1 MFQKLR
7 FRKEING
14 RIESTPGFWGI
25 PHNKTQYRLYLER
38 NIHPSL
44 GFSNVGHYSNNKFPV
59 TSVTLNEDVI
69 DWFTGFSV

>member
-1 MFQKLR
+1 M
-7 FRKEING
+7 NG

-44 GFSNVGHYSNNKFPV
+44 DFSNVEHDSNNNFPV
-59 TSVTLNEDVI
+59 TSVTLIEDI
-69 DWFTGFSV
+69 TD

>member
-1 MFQKLR
+1 LFQKLR

-44 GFSNVGHYSNNKFPV
+44 DFSNVEHDSNNNFPV
-59 TSVTLNEDVI
+59 TSVTLIEDI
-69 DWFTGFSV
+69 TD